1 MNFQSQKSIKFSALR
16 DLVGALINENYV
28 LAVDQAHNFVFKKEA
43 FEKYAFW
50 NEDHY
55 TRNCIAHNESF
66 ELILLCW
73 EAGQKT
79 ANHCHNG
86 QECWVKVIS
95 GEFEEDMYV
104 LNENTN
110 KLTYTETKH
119 VSQHEVTSVDDRT
132 VFHTL
137 QNISK
142 NRAMSLHLYMKPIDQ
157 CRYVDE
163 ESKEL
168 KTAVMSYHSVN
179 GEKCS

>member
-1 MNFQSQKSIKFSALR
+1 MINQSKSSVQFSALG
-16 DLVGALINENYV
+16 DLVNALNDKNYV
-28 LAVDQAHNFVFKKEA
+28 LAVDQAHKFVFAEDE
-43 FEKYAFW
+43 FEQYAFW
-50 NEDHY
+50 NENHY

-73 EAGQKT
+73 QAGQKT

-95 GEFEEDMYV
+95 GKFEEEMYV
-104 LNENTN
+104 LNEDTD

-119 VSQHEVTSVDDRT
+119 VSQHEVTSVDDHT

-137 QNISK
+137 RNTSSS
-142 NRAMSLHLYMKPIDQ
+142 RAMSLHLYMKPIEQ
-157 CRYVDE
+157 CRYIDE

-168 KTAVMSYHSVN
+168 RTAVMNYYSVN
-179 GEKCS
+179 GEKC